1 MQAFD
6 FDNGPSYE
14 STLMEALHYAEE
26 VTQAALL
33 LSR

>member
-1 MQAFD
+1 VPDFD

-14 STLMEALHYAEE
+14 QLLMEALHYAEE
-26 VTQAALL
+26 VTHAALL